1 MKMNVFQYAAA
12 CEMWWKEFVSELFN
26 PYTPI
31 TTFFSDLSI
40 AEFYG
45 EKSIRET
52 YRDVMASWGKDIKY
66 ITEFSMCLNH
76 KIWQLY
82 KHNDKIAKVYDELW
96 RKSVDYIVN
105 HFEDEDLSYYY
116 RVTD

>member
-1 MKMNVFQYAAA
+1 MKMDVFQYAAA
-12 CEMWWKEFVSELFN
+12 CEMWWKELVSESFN

-45 EKSIRET
+45 EESIRET
-52 YRDVMASWGKDIKY
+52 YRDVIASWGEDIKY

-82 KHNDKIAKVYDELW
+82 KHCDHIARVYDELW
-96 RKSVDYIVN
+96 RKSVNYIVN
-105 HFEDEDLSYYY
+105 HFEGEDLSYYY

>member
-1 MKMNVFQYAAA
+1 MNVFQYAAS
-12 CEMWWKEFVSELFN
+12 CEQWWLNFIADSFN
-26 PYTPI
+26 PYTPK

-40 AEFYG
+40 AEWYG
-45 EKSIRET
+45 EKGIRDT
-52 YRDVMASWGKDIKY
+52 YKNVMKSWGKDIEF

-82 KHNDKIAKVYDELW
+82 KHNAKLARVYDELW
-96 RKSVDYIVN
+96 KKSVNYIVN
-105 HFEDEDLSYYY
+105 HFEGEDLEYYY